1 MFLPATFNLGV
12 VASPTLTSVFDASLT
27 FATIQV
33 FDQESE
39 FISELDAPQ
48 HTIVHAKNTDKLYVW
63 ETDRWYTYNKDS
75 TA

>member
-1 MFLPATFNLGV
+1 MYAIPTFNLGV
-12 VASPTLTSVFDASLT
+12 VASPTFTSVFDDSLT
-27 FATIQV
+27 FPTIQV

-75 TA
+75 IA